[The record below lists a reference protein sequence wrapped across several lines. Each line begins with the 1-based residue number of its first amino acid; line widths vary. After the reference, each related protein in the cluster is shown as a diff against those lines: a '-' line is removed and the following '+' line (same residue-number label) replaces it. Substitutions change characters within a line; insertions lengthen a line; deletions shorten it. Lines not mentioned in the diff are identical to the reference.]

1 MQYRSTTTANP
12 THWRTFYVLFA
23 LLFLL
28 ILFPILRADRYYNDD
43 VARAITGFYGWD
55 INGRPLA
62 TLVMRLLQFNL
73 RHLVDISPLPQ
84 IGAIVV
90 LSAIGVLIAR
100 RYRLG
105 SPWLAALV
113 SFPLGAQPFYLE
125 NLSYRFDAL
134 GMSLALLFALLPFL
148 ACRDDYKGRVFGQIS
163 LFASLCLYQPAL
175 SVFLTFA
182 LAEWVIAQLDGREP
196 RELLSAM
203 GWRIAQCV
211 VAIVAYKVIVAR
223 TIDDWLKQH
232 SATVG
237 STRELWMLKANA
249 SNFYGYIAQSFNIH
263 WARCAGALLLLAG
276 PGPFLAA
283 IRYIRQRPQTGRV
296 QCLAWLAA
304 GLLIPVL
311 AVLAITLPMLPLRS
325 PVVMPR
331 VFMGVG
337 ALLCASLV
345 SSCLLMR
352 AWRLSDHWTL
362 TYAGFWA
369 LGMASFAAIYG
380 NALGAQ
386 KSFEDRV
393 VAQLSDDLAAIA
405 AKQPIRFILIDG
417 SVGFAPVTLR
427 AAQQFPLIETLVLPY
442 LREADFRTAFY
453 LRYYLRETP
462 ELAREPDSQLR
473 VAAILAQACKVS
485 VNNVSSNYALRIV
498 GDTVVATFPSG
509 TPKSCH

>member
-1 MQYRSTTTANP
+1 MQAQTATTANP
-12 THWRTFYVLFA
+12 TLWRTFYVSFA
-23 LLFLL
+23 LLFLF

-73 RHLVDISPLPQ
+73 RQLVDISPLPQ
-84 IGAIVV
+84 MGAIAV

-148 ACRDDYKGRVFGQIS
+148 ACRGDYKGRALGQIS

-175 SVFLTFA
+175 SAFLTFA
-182 LAEWVIAQLDGREP
+182 LVEWVVAQLDGRDP

-203 GWRIAQCV
+203 GWRMAQCV
-211 VAIVAYKVIVAR
+211 VAVVAYQIIVAPA
-223 TIDDWLKQH
+223 IDDWLKQH
-232 SATVG
+232 SATIG
-237 STRELWMLKANA
+237 SFRELGALKANA
-249 SNFYGYIAQSFNIH
+249 GNFYSYIAHSFNIH
-263 WARCAGALLLLAG
+263 WVRCAAALLLLAG
-276 PGPFLAA
+276 TVPVLAA
-283 IRYIRQRPQTGRV
+283 IRYVRQRPQTGHV
-296 QCLAWLAA
+296 QRLAWLGA
-304 GLLIPVL
+304 GLLIPVF

-352 AWRLSDHWTL
+352 AWRLSDRWIL
-362 TYAGFWA
+362 TCAGLWA

-380 NALGAQ
+380 NALAAQ

-393 VAQLSDDLAAIA
+393 VAQLSNDVAAIA

-417 SVGFAPVTLR
+417 SVGLAPVTLR
-427 AAQQFPLIETLVLPY
+427 AAQQFPLINTLVSPY
-442 LREADFRTAFY
+442 LQQADFRTAYY

-473 VAAILAQACKVS
+473 VASILAQICKAS

-498 GDTVVATFPSG
+498 DDTVVATFPSG
-509 TPKSCH
+509 RPKSCH